1 MYTISVLIVSP
12 QTWSSWA
19 SLVSNTFFA
28 FLFSPVIGDLS
39 DAYGRKPFILSGLLL
54 SGLPIGA
61 VFMYL
66 SGRAS
71 LLW

>member
-1 MYTISVLIVSP
+1 
-12 QTWSSWA
+12 
-19 SLVSNTFFA
+19 VSNTFFA

>member
-1 MYTISVLIVSP
+1 
-12 QTWSSWA
+12 
-19 SLVSNTFFA
+19 VSNTFFA

-66 SGRAS
+66 NGHAS